1 MVKKVMKKIVILV
14 SLLFVLVQGGLWAQE
29 KDYKLINALQYHKG
43 MYDAQKPVI
52 IMQIPFGTADKAV
65 GGSEQ
70 DTEIYSEGVPFA
82 FRPMK
87 DKTVW
92 ILDSVNYALKN
103 FSAQGKLLQKISIKD
118 YGEIVRDLVVAEGG
132 SFWLLSPLEGFIH
145 RLAPD
150 GKHISKI
157 EGFQEARAIEAG
169 NNGEL
174 LVDMPMMSSVL
185 RFGADELLK
194 EACSYDLGL
203 SLIEGVGGKLL
214 GLEMSDK
221 NVKLFLRNQVTPV
234 QNLVLAEF
242 PLTGFPEDVT
252 YAGAEL
258 LGRDSKH
265 NLYLNLI
272 ACNKDGVIFRDRIYK
287 CSIVGKVKSQIDIL
301 TVPCLTPDIPRTRVV
316 TPDGRIMTFFIKDD
330 SYVLA
335 GYKF

>member
-1 MVKKVMKKIVILV
+1 MVKKMKKIVIFV
-14 SLLFVLVQGGLWAQE
+14 SLMFVLIHGGLLAQE
-29 KDYKLINALQYHKG
+29 KDFKLINALQYHKG
-43 MYDAQKPVI
+43 MYDAQKPEI
-52 IMQIPFGTADKAV
+52 IMKIPFGSGDGEV

-70 DTEIYSEGVPFA
+70 DVEIYSEGVPFA

-87 DKTVW
+87 DKSVW
-92 ILDSVNYALKN
+92 ILDSVNHALKN
-103 FSAQGKLLQKISIKD
+103 FSARGKLLKMISVKD
-118 YGEIVRDLVVAEGG
+118 YGKVVRDLVVDEGG

-150 GKHISKI
+150 GRHVSKI

-174 LVDMPMMSSVL
+174 LVDMPIMSSVL
-185 RFGADELLK
+185 RFGADELIK
-194 EACSYDLGL
+194 EVCPYDIGV
-203 SLIEGVGGKLL
+203 SLFEGVGGKLL

-221 NVKLFLRNQVTPV
+221 NVKLILRNQVKPV

-242 PLTGFPEDVT
+242 PLSGFPEDVT
-252 YAGAEL
+252 YAGAEI

-265 NLYLNLI
+265 NLYVNLI
-272 ACNKDGVIFRDRIYK
+272 ACNKDGVIFRDRLYK
-287 CSIVGKVKSQIDIL
+287 CSIGGKIKAQVDVL

-330 SYVLA
+330 SYALA